1 METFSN
7 RVTSNVKDNHVF
19 PICWSHMIKI
29 DVRRD
34 GREEMYDATI
44 IKCSALKGGWALKHE
59 YTV

>member
-1 METFSN
+1 M
-7 RVTSNVKDNHVF
+7 V
-19 PICWSHMIKI
+19 KI

-44 IKCSALKGGWALKHE
+44 INCSALKGGWTLKHE